1 MKWKNIGLKGKFS
14 IGFGLVLVLLAGL
27 AVSSINGIGGIVGN
41 ASQVIEGNKLRANF
55 TQRVVD
61 HLNWS
66 EQVSAYITDK
76 NVTELNVQLDPHK
89 CAFGKWYYSDE
100 RTAAESLV
108 PEIKQHMADIEV
120 PHAKLHESA
129 KAIKETYVEADITL
143 GAFLREKKTDHVQF
157 MRAVQAVFT
166 DSTINSADVQVDPEK
181 CGLGL
186 WLYSSEIEE
195 QMRHDP
201 EFGSLIR
208 PIYEPHEKLHTSII
222 RLNQLLAQGDRA
234 GANRL
239 FLDETTPYAETTLA
253 LMDKVIAWHDGQI
266 QAREEAMEIFATQ
279 TKANLETVQNLLDET
294 KEVVAANIMTDEQML
309 SAAAATRRSVIIIA
323 AIALPIGI
331 LLAFVIARGII
342 APLKKGVSMAM
353 SFAQGD
359 LSAEID
365 VDQKDEVGVLARS
378 MREMGQRLREIVS
391 EVQSASDNVASGSQ
405 ELSASSET
413 LSQGATE
420 QAASIEQVSSSMEEM
435 GANIR
440 QNADNAQA
448 TEKIA
453 QQAAVDAEKGGN
465 AVRGTVSAMKEIA
478 EKITIIEEIARQ
490 TNLLA
495 LNAAIEAARAGEHG
509 KGFAVVAA
517 EVRKLA
523 ERSGQAAG
531 EISELSASSV
541 QVAEEAGQMLDKIVP
556 DIKKTAELVQ
566 EISAASMEQNSG
578 AEQIT
583 KAVQQLDSVIQQN
596 ASASEEMA
604 STSEELSSQAEQMQQ
619 TMSFFSIGSVK
630 AIGPAAPRQT
640 TATVKRKKLSLP
652 EHTAQNGKAV
662 RQTGQGLDLNLTD
675 DAEDQEFDRF

>member
-1 MKWKNIGLKGKFS
+1 MKWKNISLKGKFT
-14 IGFGLVLVLLAGL
+14 IGFGLVLALLAGL
-27 AVSSINGIGGIVGN
+27 AVSSVSGIGGIVGN
-41 ASQVIEGNKLRANF
+41 ASQVIEGNKLKANF

-61 HLNWS
+61 HFNWCA
-66 EQVSAYITDK
+66 QVAGFITDD
-76 NVTELNVQLDPHK
+76 NVTELNVQMDPHK
-89 CAFGKWYYSDE
+89 CAFGEWYYSDA
-100 RTAAESLV
+100 RTHAEELV
-108 PEIKQHMADIEV
+108 PDIKPMMADIED

-129 KAIKETYVEADITL
+129 KKIKDTFVQADTGL

-166 DSTINSADVQVDPEK
+166 DSTITSANVQMDPEK
-181 CGLGL
+181 CGLGE
-186 WLYSSEIEE
+186 WLYSSEIED

-201 EFGSLIR
+201 EFAALIR

-222 RLNQLLAQGDRA
+222 RLNDLLAQGDRA

-239 FLDETTPYAETTLA
+239 FLEEITPYAETTLA
-253 LMDKVIAWHDGQI
+253 LMDKVIAWHDGQLA
-266 QAREEAMEIFATQ
+266 ARQEAVDIFAQ
-279 TKANLETVQNLLDET
+279 ETKAHLEVVQKLLDDT
-294 KEVVAANIMTDEQML
+294 KDTVNANIMTDEQML
-309 SAAAATRRSVIIIA
+309 SAASGTRMSVMILAAV
-323 AIALPIGI
+323 ALPLGI

-342 APLKKGVSMAM
+342 APLRKGVSMAQ
-353 SFAQGD
+353 SFAEGD

-365 VDQKDEVGVLARS
+365 VDQKDEVGVLAQS
-378 MREMGQRLREIVS
+378 MREMGRRLREIVS

-413 LSQGATE
+413 LSQGASE
-420 QAASIEQVSSSMEEM
+420 QAASVEEVSSSMEEM
-435 GANIR
+435 SANIR
-440 QNADNAQA
+440 QNADNAQT

-453 QQAAVDAEKGGN
+453 RQAAEDAQKGGE

-531 EISELSASSV
+531 EISELSVSSV
-541 QVAEEAGQMLDKIVP
+541 QVAEEAGEMLSKIVP
-556 DIKKTAELVQ
+556 DIQKTSELVQ
-566 EISAASMEQNSG
+566 EISAACMEQNSG

-583 KAVQQLDSVIQQN
+583 KAVQQLDTVVQQN

-619 TMSFFSIGSVK
+619 TMGFFQLGHQVRAISQTGRAKTTASVK
-630 AIGPAAPRQT
+630 RG
-640 TATVKRKKLSLP
+640 KLPLP
-652 EHTAQNGKAV
+652 QGGAHGGKQV
-662 RQTGQGLDLNLTD
+662 QRPEGLELDLAD
-675 DAEDQEFDRF
+675 DVDDQEFDRF